1 MRTAQI
7 GPDLRLSVQFLQQLL
22 KNIKKNYHHCFVGLD
37 GTEININT
45 LFIKTLTFLR
55 VKATM
60 KRIPMAMKK
69 ATSQRRTK
77 TTLIDVK
84 PTWLPFFFD
93 RELGMN
99 SPRSIVTHVNYT
111 FLSHLPN
118 SNGEA
123 CSSLKEGAVGPQH
136 NYSSFSFCQHS
147 HYIWTSHDWVGRL
160 FFKLIL
166 ARSFNSPKHMIIFS
180 VLYGKAIFNAWA
192 TCGIL
197 MCRLQAAEDMK
208 PWPTPWPCLATSSP
222 GRFSP

>member
-7 GPDLRLSVQFLQQLL
+7 GPDFRLSVQFLQQLL

-99 SPRSIVTHVNYT
+99 SPRCLVFHVNYT
-111 FLSHLPN
+111 FLSHSPN
-118 SNGEA
+118 SNGRPVA
-123 CSSLKEGAVGPQH
+123 LCRRGP
-136 NYSSFSFCQHS
+136 
-147 HYIWTSHDWVGRL
+147 
-160 FFKLIL
+160 
-166 ARSFNSPKHMIIFS
+166 
-180 VLYGKAIFNAWA
+180 
-192 TCGIL
+192 
-197 MCRLQAAEDMK
+197 
-208 PWPTPWPCLATSSP
+208 
-222 GRFSP
+222 

>member
-22 KNIKKNYHHCFVGLD
+22 KNIKKNYHHCFVCLD
-37 GTEININT
+37 GAEININT

-99 SPRSIVTHVNYT
+99 SPRSIVLHINYS
-111 FLSHLPN
+111 FLPHLPN
-118 SNGEA
+118 SNGSPVA
-123 CSSLKEGAVGPQH
+123 LCRRGP
-136 NYSSFSFCQHS
+136 
-147 HYIWTSHDWVGRL
+147 
-160 FFKLIL
+160 
-166 ARSFNSPKHMIIFS
+166 
-180 VLYGKAIFNAWA
+180 
-192 TCGIL
+192 
-197 MCRLQAAEDMK
+197 
-208 PWPTPWPCLATSSP
+208 
-222 GRFSP
+222 

>member
-1 MRTAQI
+1 MLNQN
-7 GPDLRLSVQFLQQLL
+7 QNL
-22 KNIKKNYHHCFVGLD
+22 KNQVLAKLNTISAILTTTFKNKKRNYHHCFVGLA

-99 SPRSIVTHVNYT
+99 SPRSLVCHVKYT
-111 FLSHLPN
+111 FLSHLP
-118 SNGEA
+118 
-123 CSSLKEGAVGPQH
+123 LQEGAAGP
-136 NYSSFSFCQHS
+136 
-147 HYIWTSHDWVGRL
+147 
-160 FFKLIL
+160 
-166 ARSFNSPKHMIIFS
+166 
-180 VLYGKAIFNAWA
+180 
-192 TCGIL
+192 
-197 MCRLQAAEDMK
+197 
-208 PWPTPWPCLATSSP
+208 
-222 GRFSP
+222 